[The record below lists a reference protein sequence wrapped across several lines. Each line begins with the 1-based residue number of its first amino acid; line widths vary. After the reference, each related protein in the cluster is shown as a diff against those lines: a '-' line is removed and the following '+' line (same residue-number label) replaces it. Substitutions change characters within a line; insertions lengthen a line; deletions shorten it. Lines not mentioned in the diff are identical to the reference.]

1 MNNPSSI
8 PCLRALRPSLVLA
21 AALPLSSCFGEPP
34 ALTIGDVEY
43 TESELLTLNA
53 TRRTRLAELTAFGL
67 AVARGETNQLGAP
80 LLQRRGREALL
91 EKLERELTLRFDGVD
106 EENLEA
112 RYRTNPEY
120 ELTVRHLVVLAE
132 EWAPEEEVEEARSKA
147 NAARERILGGEPFP
161 QVAAEV
167 SEEPGAA
174 ERGGLL
180 QPGRRGT
187 WVDEFWE
194 TASALEVGEISSV
207 IRTPYGFHVLKLE
220 GREPVPFPE
229 GRDRVVSE
237 VARLVT
243 PQDSAIQAWVDSVT
257 AVVEVDS
264 AAIGRAFQE
273 AGSLFGLTQN
283 ELLREGASAP
293 VAEWPGGSYSG
304 SQLRTFLVGL
314 ERPEW
319 EYVGK
324 GGLPEVLRVTT
335 DAAHRT
341 FLGEVARIRGV
352 TLSPEK
358 EGSLHRDWENSV
370 AGWAQ
375 GLGFRED
382 MRLDAL
388 KAAAFRGVTSSA
400 QGARIARDELHG
412 WGPLLLTAYPIGP
425 NDS

>member
-1 MNNPSSI
+1 MNNPISI
-8 PCLRALRPSLVLA
+8 PGLRALRPVVILA
-21 AALPLSSCFGEPP
+21 AALPLSSCFAEPP
-34 ALTIGDVEY
+34 ALAIGDVEY
-43 TESELLTLNA
+43 TDSELLTLNA

-80 LLQRRGREALL
+80 LIQRRGREALL
-91 EKLERELTLRFDGVD
+91 EKLERELALRFAGVD
-106 EENLEA
+106 EETLEA
-112 RYRTNPEY
+112 RYRANPEY

-132 EWAPEEEVEEARSKA
+132 EWASEEEVGEARSKA
-147 NAARERILGGEPFP
+147 DAARERILGGEPFP
-161 QVAAEV
+161 QVAGEV

-194 TASALEVGEISSV
+194 TASALDVGDVSSV

-220 GREPVPFPE
+220 ERQPVPFPE
-229 GRDRVVSE
+229 GRDRVVVE

-257 AVVEVDS
+257 TAVTVDT
-264 AAIGRAFQE
+264 AAIGGAFEE
-273 AGSLFGLTQN
+273 AGSLFGLTRHA
-283 ELLREGASAP
+283 LLREGSSAT
-293 VAEWPGGSYSG
+293 VAQWPGGSYSG
-304 SQLRTFLVGL
+304 SQLRTFLLSL

-319 EYVGK
+319 EYVGQ
-324 GGLPEVLRVTT
+324 GGRPEVLRIAT
-335 DAAHRT
+335 DAARRT
-341 FLGEVARIRGV
+341 FLGEVARSQGV
-352 TLSPEK
+352 TLRPEK
-358 EGSLHRDWENSV
+358 EASLHRDWENSV

-375 GLGFRED
+375 GLGFREN

-388 KAAAFRGVTSSA
+388 KAAAFRGVTSSG

-412 WGPLLLTAYPIGP
+412 WGPMLLTFYPIGP
-425 NDS
+425 DDS